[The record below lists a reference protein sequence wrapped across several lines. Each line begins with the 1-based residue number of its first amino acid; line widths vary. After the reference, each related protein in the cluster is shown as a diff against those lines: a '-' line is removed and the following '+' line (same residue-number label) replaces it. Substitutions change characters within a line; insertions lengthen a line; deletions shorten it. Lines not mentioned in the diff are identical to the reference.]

1 MIGDLTALAALIREW
16 LPQQRWFGGHG
27 RDITDV
33 EVREFAR
40 IEETH
45 LVIARAHYADGH
57 SDLYQLPLVLH
68 EHPSSQL
75 EYVQLGTIDTD
86 DGPRWLYDALHDKDA
101 TGAWLAMLR
110 ESAEVGPLRFHRLAP
125 AEDIPVGTTSLPLNA
140 EQSNTSLIFDDA
152 AIFKVFRRLQPGFN
166 PDIESLEAITARGGA
181 HVARLFGYVTAYLD
195 GEDGEPYALASL
207 QEYLTT
213 ATDGW
218 DLARASLRDLLA
230 DTAVAPEEAGGD
242 FAGEAE
248 RLGEAV
254 ASVHADLA
262 AAFGSRLATRE
273 EIDARARA
281 MHARLDAAIEIVA
294 ELAPLADGIRQR
306 YNELAEMTESV
317 SVQRIHGDLH
327 LGQTLRTTRRWVII
341 DFEGEPNEDL
351 VRRRAYRTPLQ
362 DVAGMLR
369 SFDYAA
375 QHRVLEL
382 MQEQNL
388 SDLARQRAMEWTQR
402 NGAAFLDGYTHASG
416 HDPRE
421 MPLALRALIA
431 DKAVY
436 EAVYESRF
444 RPSWLPVPIASLTAL
459 AQNGGI

>member
-1 MIGDLTALAALIREW
+1 VIGDLDALAGLIREW
-16 LPQQRWFGGHG
+16 LPQQRWFGGRG
-27 RDITDV
+27 REITSV
-33 EVREFAR
+33 AMREFAT
-40 IEETH
+40 IADTH
-45 LVIARAHYADGH
+45 VLTAQLDYTEGP
-57 SDLYQLPLVLH
+57 SELYQLPLVLH

-75 EYVQLGTIDTD
+75 EHVQLGTIDTV
-86 DGPRWLYDALHDKDA
+86 DGPRWVYDALHDKDA
-101 TGAWLAMLR
+101 TGAWMVALQDTAR
-110 ESAEVGPLRFHRLAP
+110 VGPLAFHRVAP
-125 AEDIPVGTTSLPLNA
+125 AEDIPVGSTSLPLSA

-152 AIFKVFRRLQPGFN
+152 AIFKVFRRLQPGLN

-181 HVARLFGYVTAYLD
+181 HVARLFGYVTAQLD
-195 GEDGEPYALASL
+195 GENGEQYALATL

-218 DLARASLRDLLA
+218 ELAHASLRDLLA
-230 DTAVAPEEAGGD
+230 DPEVSPEEAGGD

-262 AAFGSRLATRE
+262 AAFGTRAATAEDIAERTQ
-273 EIDARARA
+273 A
-281 MHARLDAAIEIVA
+281 MRARLDAAIGIVA
-294 ELAPLADGIRQR
+294 ELGPLAGGLRAR
-306 YNELAEMTESV
+306 YDEFAAMTEPV
-317 SVQRIHGDLH
+317 SLQRIHGDLH
-327 LGQTLRTTRRWVII
+327 LGQVLRTTRRWVVI

-351 VRRRAYRTPLQ
+351 VRRRAFRSPLQ

-382 MQEQNL
+382 AQEQNL
-388 SDLARQRAMEWTQR
+388 SDLGRQRAVEWTQR
-402 NGAAFLDGYTHASG
+402 NSQAFLDGYTHASG
-416 HDPRE
+416 IDPRAT
-421 MPLALRALIA
+421 MRTLRALVA

-444 RPSWLPVPIASLTAL
+444 RPGWLPVPIASLTAL
-459 AQNGGI
+459 TQDGTQ